1 MSVEITYTEQVIDLT
16 VTEQQIDVNVTSN
29 PIDVNVTQ
37 QVVEISNSTGININ
51 TTVGNLVTLVRNQTG
66 STIPAF
72 TAVYIS
78 GATGNKP
85 TISLASAAGEI
96 SSSKTFGL
104 TATSIANNQ
113 TGFVVTIGELIN
125 VNTQAY
131 NEGDLLWLSPT
142 AGQLQ
147 TTQPIEPNHAVFI
160 GYVVR
165 SHPTQ
170 GVVEVRIANG
180 YELDELH
187 GVFCPTPSDGDVL
200 QYVAS
205 TGLWT
210 KTSSINF
217 GTW

>member
-1 MSVEITYTEQVIDLT
+1 MSVEVNITEQSIDVA
-16 VTEQQIDVNVTSN
+16 VTEQQIDINVNTSVVD
-29 PIDVNVTQ
+29 IDATT
-37 QVVEISNSTGININ
+37 QVVEVQANTGIVIN
-51 TTVGNLVTLVRNQTG
+51 QNVGNLVTLVRNQTG
-66 STIPAF
+66 ANIPAF
-72 TAVYIS
+72 RVVYIS

-85 TISLASAAGEI
+85 TVSLASAAGEI
-96 SSSKTFGL
+96 SSSKTFGITS
-104 TATSIANNQ
+104 TAIANNS
-113 TGFVVTIGELIN
+113 TGYVVTVGELIN
-125 VNTQAY
+125 VDTQAY
-131 NEGDLLWLSPT
+131 NEGDLLWLSTT
-142 AGQLQ
+142 AGLVQ
-147 TTQPIEPNHAVFI
+147 TTPPAEPNHAVFI
-160 GYVVR
+160 GYIIR

-187 GVFCPTPSDGDVL
+187 GVFCPNPNDGDVL

>member
-16 VTEQQIDVNVTSN
+16 VTEQQVDINVTQN

-37 QVVEISNSTGININ
+37 QVVEITSSTGININ
-51 TTVGNLVTLVRNQTG
+51 NDVNHLVTLVRNQTG
-66 STIPAF
+66 TTIPAF
-72 TAVYIS
+72 RVVYIS

-85 TISLASAAGEI
+85 TITLASAGSEVT
-96 SSSKTFGL
+96 SSKTFGV
-104 TATSIANNQ
+104 TETSISNNQ
-113 TGFVVTIGELIN
+113 TGYVVTVGELQNIN
-125 VNTQAY
+125 TSAY
-131 NEGDLLWLSPT
+131 NEGDLLWLSTT
-142 AGQLQ
+142 AGLVQ
-147 TTQPIEPNHAVFI
+147 TTPPAEPAHAVFI
-160 GYVVR
+160 GYVIR
-165 SHPTQ
+165 SHPNF
-170 GVVEVRIANG
+170 GVIEVRIQNG

-187 GVFCPTPSDGDVL
+187 GVLCPNPADGDVL

>member
-1 MSVEITYTEQVIDLT
+1 MSVELNITEQSIDVS
-16 VTEQQIDVNVTSN
+16 VTEQQIDINVNTSVVD
-29 PIDVNVTQ
+29 IEATT
-37 QVVEISNSTGININ
+37 QVVEVQANTSIIINQN
-51 TTVGNLVTLVRNQTG
+51 VGNLVTLVRNQTG
-66 STIPAF
+66 ATIPAF
-72 TAVYIS
+72 SVVYIS

-85 TISLASAAGEI
+85 TVSLASAAGEI
-96 SSSKTFGL
+96 SSSKTFGITS
-104 TATSIANNQ
+104 TAIANNS
-113 TGFVVTIGELIN
+113 TGYVVTVGELIN

-142 AGQLQ
+142 AGLVQ
-147 TTQPIEPNHAVFI
+147 TTPPAEPNHSVFI
-160 GYVVR
+160 GYIIR

-170 GVVEVRIANG
+170 GVVEVRISNG

-187 GVFCPTPSDGDVL
+187 GVLAANPSDGDVL

>member
-1 MSVEITYTEQVIDLT
+1 MSVEVNITEQSIDVA
-16 VTEQQIDVNVTSN
+16 VTEQQIDINVNTSVV
-29 PIDVNVTQ
+29 DVESTT
-37 QVVEISNSTGININ
+37 QVVEVQANTGLIIN
-51 TTVGNLVTLVRNQTG
+51 TSVINLVTLVRNRTG
-66 STIPAF
+66 STIPAGSV
-72 TAVYIS
+72 VYIN
-78 GATGNKP
+78 GATGNRP
-85 TISLASAAGEI
+85 TIALASASME
-96 SSSKTFGL
+96 STSSKTFGITS
-104 TATSIANNQ
+104 TAIANNS
-113 TGFVVTIGELIN
+113 TGYVVTVGELIN

-142 AGQLQ
+142 AGLMQ
-147 TTQPIEPNHAVFI
+147 TTPPAEPNHAVFI
-160 GYVVR
+160 GYVIR

-170 GVVEVRIANG
+170 GVIEVRIANG

-187 GVFCPTPSDGDVL
+187 GVFCPNPNDGDVL